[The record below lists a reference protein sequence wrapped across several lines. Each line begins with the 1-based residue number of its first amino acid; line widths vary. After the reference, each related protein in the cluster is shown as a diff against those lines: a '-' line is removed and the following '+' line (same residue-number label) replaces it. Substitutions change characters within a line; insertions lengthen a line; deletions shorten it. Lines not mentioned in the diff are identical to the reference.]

1 MRINRLSATAFVK
14 LNSKFKQAEEEIKE
28 ATRQRVLK
36 HLWHEAERR
45 RTLDKEVTTEA
56 VARLEEKAKNMSM
69 SAEVRAASKGAA
81 ERGRE
86 ELAAAETTPVT
97 SLIGGTAE
105 EEALN
110 KCESQPGGK
119 CSKEWPLAAEVL
131 LPPNRTW
138 GMEKDIEVSDAII
151 KSQDETIKR
160 LTEEAAKKKVD
171 IQKMHENNARIIKER
186 EEKEKAEKIERARK
200 EAKAAKAKG

>member
-1 MRINRLSATAFVK
+1 M
-14 LNSKFKQAEEEIKE
+14 
-28 ATRQRVLK
+28 
-36 HLWHEAERR
+36 
-45 RTLDKEVTTEA
+45 
-56 VARLEEKAKNMSM
+56 
-69 SAEVRAASKGAA
+69 
-81 ERGRE
+81 
-86 ELAAAETTPVT
+86 T

-131 LPPNRTW
+131 YRNRTW

-171 IQKMHENNARIIKER
+171 IKRCEQRAHHKGE